1 MQQSKYLTRYALPLR
16 PCPPVWAVLRTGIW
30 RGSSQPR
37 PAATCRHP
45 RSSPALTAELCLVRD
60 SETDLCYRQHILRT
74 EQDVVVWWFLIKCW
88 QFSVDNVQIIRL
100 HNLQCSCSFT
110 WLIILDNVANYEYVL
125 WTLTVC
131 RYTIRYCMSAVC
143 IDMYYS
149 RRV

>member
-1 MQQSKYLTRYALPLR
+1 MPCLCVHVLLYERCPGQGSEEVPLGPGQLRHVATLAHLLR
-16 PCPPVWAVLRTGIW
+16 PLLSCAWCGTRRLCHLR
-30 RGSSQPR
+30 
-37 PAATCRHP
+37 
-45 RSSPALTAELCLVRD
+45 
-60 SETDLCYRQHILRT
+60 HIPRT

-143 IDMYYS
+143 YVLICIIQDES
-149 RRV
+149 RFQWPFINQ